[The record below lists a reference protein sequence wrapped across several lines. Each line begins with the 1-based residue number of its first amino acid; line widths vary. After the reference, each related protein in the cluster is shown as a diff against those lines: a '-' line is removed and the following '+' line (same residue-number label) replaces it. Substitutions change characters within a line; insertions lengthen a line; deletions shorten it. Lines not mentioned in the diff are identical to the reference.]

1 MKKTIWSSKARLKN
15 NKKPSLKTH
24 RKQNRGKQLEQFKN
38 NFLVSTNVFLFI
50 AIIFTSSFVLIRLA
64 DNYLSVSKI
73 TFNHTTANLSDKI
86 KNSIQLE
93 GSTLFFINTDTIEK
107 KLLANPDVESVKII
121 KQWPNQ
127 LTINLGIYEV
137 AIQINEENNKYFI
150 NNKGRQINYFE
161 SKSNIPI
168 FYLSHGTRF
177 ENLNQEIIVNF
188 IYAVNFINEYELN
201 KKIKMNNW
209 NYVYNKD
216 TGISLSI
223 NERQRIILGN
233 SDQLEFKLDN
243 LQKVFS
249 TIMLEKIDFK
259 EIDLRYNSKIVLR

>member
-73 TFNHTTANLSDKI
+73 TFNHTTTNLSDKI

-107 KLLANPDVESVKII
+107 QLLANPDVESVKII

-137 AIQINEENNKYFI
+137 AIQINEENKKYFI

-168 FYLSHGTRF
+168 FYLSQGTRF

-233 SDQLEFKLDN
+233 SDQLEFKLNN